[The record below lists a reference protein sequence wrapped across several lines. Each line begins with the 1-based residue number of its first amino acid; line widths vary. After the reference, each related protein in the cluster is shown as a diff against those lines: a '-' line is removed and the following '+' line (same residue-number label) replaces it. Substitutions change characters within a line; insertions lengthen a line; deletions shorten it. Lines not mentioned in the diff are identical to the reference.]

1 MNGTGGHTHPSPADS
16 QASPHTRSVTL
27 LKGVHRWV
35 FTCAPGEEQG
45 LLACVSE
52 MARRPDVPFD
62 WFDAALVGHQIA
74 RRLPSGLNRVD
85 SSVDEVG

>member
-1 MNGTGGHTHPSPADS
+1 MDGGSHTPPTAPQGTACAGA
-16 QASPHTRSVTL
+16 RSVTL
-27 LKGVHRWV
+27 LKGAHRWV
-35 FTCAPGEEQG
+35 FTCAPGDEQG
-45 LLACVSE
+45 LLAGVSE
-52 MARRPDVPFD
+52 MARRPEVPFD

>member
-1 MNGTGGHTHPSPADS
+1 MNSGSGHTSSADS
-16 QASPHTRSVTL
+16 QASQRTRSVTL

-52 MARRPDVPFD
+52 MARRPDAPFD
-62 WFDAALVGHQIA
+62 WFDAALVAHQIA
-74 RRLPSGLNRVD
+74 RRLPSGLNRVH
-85 SSVDEVG
+85 SSVDEVE